1 MNKSSAKCSACN
13 TPLSREGGSEG
24 LCPGC
29 LLELA
34 LDDTSFEAEVLQD
47 PEEALT
53 LQYSGYTFEE
63 GQIQGERY
71 RVRSLL
77 GRGGMGEV
85 WRAYD
90 LKLRQD
96 VALKAL
102 HTELI
107 EDTDALETLRQEVR
121 TAREVIS
128 PNVCRVF
135 DLQELDGQEL
145 VSMEYVDGTTLQEIL
160 KERSPL
166 DLDEAREIAS
176 QFLAGLEAIHEAGLI
191 HRDIKPENVMVTRTG
206 RVVVMDFGIAK
217 GLGDGK
223 GGLIAGTPAYMSPE
237 QSQGDELDTR
247 ADVFSAGVVLAEMV
261 VPAGVRSLEDRQ
273 RVWEAIH
280 QEAPEIAETPWSR
293 VISQCIAADREARY
307 TTASEL
313 ARALEEVTLRAV
325 GDDTARPY
333 PGLSAFQEEDAEYFY
348 GRELEVEALWKKLR
362 RPHLLAVIGPSGAGK
377 SSFLRAGLLPTLTDG
392 WRALIATPG
401 NRPFSNLAQALA
413 PQLGEAPGVAKLLQR
428 FEEPDIAI
436 ELCSQWRQQSKHSLI
451 ILDQFEELF
460 TQNPEAVQASFA
472 ELLGRL
478 PLEADLFVLL
488 SMRDDFVMHCHRFEA
503 LRPIFSELS
512 PLDPPL
518 GSALRRALVEPAL
531 RCGYRFEDESI
542 VEEMLSEVEG
552 QRGALPLLAFAAA
565 QLWERRDRE
574 TGLLTRK
581 SYELIG
587 GVGGALAQH
596 AEAILDYIGEGNVPI
611 VRELFRNLVTAQGTR
626 AARDR
631 EEVLAVFPETEGEP
645 FREPSQVKPTPT
657 PRPQRPAAKHVLI
670 SLIDA
675 RLLTSYEVPADE
687 EGSEPHHRIEIV
699 HESLLARWPRLVRW
713 QRQDADSAQMRDEL
727 RHQSR
732 LWDEKSRP
740 EDMLW
745 TGTAF
750 KEYEIWRER
759 YPGGLTQTEEAF
771 GDAMV
776 HQAERQKRRRRIAIS
791 AAFGILLVILGVI
804 AWFGWRAE
812 LERRRAEAGK
822 LVVLGELELDSYPTA
837 TLAWATRSIE
847 VSDTREGRL
856 LALQALQEGPPV
868 RVTSPET
875 TWNIALSPSGEWL
888 AQAALREI
896 YLQRQDGSEP
906 IHLGSFA
913 SPNPLRIAF
922 QDDDALI
929 VDAGGDIRW
938 LSVPDGEVF
947 RRAEGNRGRL
957 SWPRADGYFSFSE
970 AEGQGSIFW
979 WPFEDSDGRL
989 VGSMENWRVLY
1000 SDGATWE
1007 SAEWEAD
1014 WSAID
1019 IDPSGAELAYSDG
1032 QTVYLRSIEDWSRS
1046 PLRLGEHTSA
1056 VVEVAVH
1063 PDGKRVAARDQ
1074 SGAVEIW
1081 SSLGKPTESLRSF
1094 KALGLKDI
1102 RFDPTGN
1109 WLAAH
1114 GVVDGIVTTRLWNLA
1129 APKGA
1134 EPLTLKRTD
1143 AYFTNSLAF
1152 HPHKPWLI
1160 TGNTN
1165 NIGVWPLAARFP
1177 WVQSQGDRVDAVA
1190 FTPDGEWLLTA
1201 AGDGIRAWPLQGQ
1214 NHGASRI
1221 LLDRPLV
1228 AFTTLAI
1235 HPSGEYLAV
1244 GSREGTVVLVPLNG
1258 GQIRDLPGRWN
1269 VEGLGMIVAF
1279 SPDGRHLAAVPY
1291 RTVENDVVIRVWN
1304 LEAGETRALEWNP
1317 GDYELSTIL
1326 VFDDDRNL
1334 RWRGRGSEV
1343 GEKVFNIEDGSAT
1356 EVPAVDG
1363 FSEEGAASNDGSF
1376 LLIVRS
1382 ASADLSAAEVV
1393 WRSLETGKSRVIH
1406 SHGAWPATVA
1416 TDSTDQLLVT
1426 GDFEG
1431 TIRVGP
1437 ITGEEPHL
1445 LFGHRGIVRSIAV
1458 SPDGRW
1464 IASGGDDGT
1473 VRLWPMPELSE
1484 PPIHTL
1490 PHDELIAKL
1499 HTLTNLRIVEDPESP
1514 SGWKIDYG
1522 PFPGWKEVPEW

>member
-1 MNKSSAKCSACN
+1 M
-13 TPLSREGGSEG
+13 
-24 LCPGC
+24 
-29 LLELA
+29 
-34 LDDTSFEAEVLQD
+34 
-47 PEEALT
+47 
-53 LQYSGYTFEE
+53 
-63 GQIQGERY
+63 
-71 RVRSLL
+71 
-77 GRGGMGEV
+77 
-85 WRAYD
+85 
-90 LKLRQD
+90 KLRQD

-102 HTELI
+102 RTELI

-574 TGLLTRK
+574 
-581 SYELIG
+581 
-587 GVGGALAQH
+587 
-596 AEAILDYIGEGNVPI
+596 
-611 VRELFRNLVTAQGTR
+611 
-626 AARDR
+626 
-631 EEVLAVFPETEGEP
+631 EVLAVFPETEDEP

-771 GDAMV
+771 GTAMV
-776 HQAERQKRRRRIAIS
+776 HRAERQKRRRRR
-791 AAFGILLVILGVI
+791 VITAVFCVMLAVLGVI
-804 AWFGWRAE
+804 TYLLREAV

-822 LVVLGELELDSYPTA
+822 LLALGEVELDSYPTA
-837 TLAWATRSIE
+837 TLAWATKSLE
-847 VSDTREGRL
+847 LADTPEGRM
-856 LALQALQEGPPV
+856 LALRALQKGPPATV
-868 RVTSPET
+868 M
-875 TWNIALSPSGEWL
+875 
-888 AQAALREI
+888 
-896 YLQRQDGSEP
+896 
-906 IHLGSFA
+906 
-913 SPNPLRIAF
+913 
-922 QDDDALI
+922 
-929 VDAGGDIRW
+929 
-938 LSVPDGEVF
+938 
-947 RRAEGNRGRL
+947 
-957 SWPRADGYFSFSE
+957 
-970 AEGQGSIFW
+970 
-979 WPFEDSDGRL
+979 SD
-989 VGSMENWRVLY
+989 VGAWR
-1000 SDGATWE
+1000 
-1007 SAEWEAD
+1007 
-1014 WSAID
+1014 
-1019 IDPSGAELAYSDG
+1019 
-1032 QTVYLRSIEDWSRS
+1032 
-1046 PLRLGEHTSA
+1046 
-1056 VVEVAVH
+1056 
-1063 PDGKRVAARDQ
+1063 
-1074 SGAVEIW
+1074 
-1081 SSLGKPTESLRSF
+1081 
-1094 KALGLKDI
+1094 
-1102 RFDPTGN
+1102 
-1109 WLAAH
+1109 
-1114 GVVDGIVTTRLWNLA
+1114 
-1129 APKGA
+1129 
-1134 EPLTLKRTD
+1134 
-1143 AYFTNSLAF
+1143 
-1152 HPHKPWLI
+1152 
-1160 TGNTN
+1160 
-1165 NIGVWPLAARFP
+1165 
-1177 WVQSQGDRVDAVA
+1177 
-1190 FTPDGEWLLTA
+1190 
-1201 AGDGIRAWPLQGQ
+1201 
-1214 NHGASRI
+1214 
-1221 LLDRPLV
+1221 
-1228 AFTTLAI
+1228 
-1235 HPSGEYLAV
+1235 
-1244 GSREGTVVLVPLNG
+1244 
-1258 GQIRDLPGRWN
+1258 
-1269 VEGLGMIVAF
+1269 VAF
-1279 SPDGRHLAAVPY
+1279 SPTGGWLGIGGPGAAYLRPHDGR
-1291 RTVENDVVIRVWN
+1291 
-1304 LEAGETRALEWNP
+1304 
-1317 GDYELSTIL
+1317 
-1326 VFDDDRNL
+1326 
-1334 RWRGRGSEV
+1334 
-1343 GEKVFNIEDGSAT
+1343 
-1356 EVPAVDG
+1356 PAVDLG
-1363 FSEEGAASNDGSF
+1363 PFEAPEVALQPPRLAFASESS
-1376 LLIVRS
+1376 LI
-1382 ASADLSAAEVV
+1382 
-1393 WRSLETGKSRVIH
+1393 
-1406 SHGAWPATVA
+1406 
-1416 TDSTDQLLVT
+1416 TDQDGLLQWWSIP
-1426 GDFEG
+1426 D
-1431 TIRVGP
+1431 
-1437 ITGEEPHL
+1437 GEEL
-1445 LFGHRGIVRSIAV
+1445 RRERRGGGATRPCRPERTPQLHPGTGSGLGSLVALRGWTLATAGA
-1458 SPDGRW
+1458 DG
-1464 IASGGDDGT
+1464 G
-1473 VRLWPMPELSE
+1473 RLYQP
-1484 PPIHTL
+1484 
-1490 PHDELIAKL
+1490 A
-1499 HTLTNLRIVEDPESP
+1499 
-1514 SGWKIDYG
+1514 
-1522 PFPGWKEVPEW
+1522 